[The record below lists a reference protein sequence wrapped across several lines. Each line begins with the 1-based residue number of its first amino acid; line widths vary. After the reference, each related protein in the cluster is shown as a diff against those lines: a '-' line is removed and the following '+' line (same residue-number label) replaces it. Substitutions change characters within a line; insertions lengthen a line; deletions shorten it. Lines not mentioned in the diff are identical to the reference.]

1 MQILAGAEWSKVASL
16 VKGYATDDD
25 KTKEVMADVFA
36 GTGYIMCPH
45 TAVGYDGLM
54 QYQAENSGDY
64 MGVVLSTAHY
74 AKFLPTVEAV
84 LGQRVPVPQR
94 LADLLDLQ
102 KKSVRLGTDFE
113 GFKAYL
119 LA

>member
-1 MQILAGAEWSKVASL
+1 
-16 VKGYATDDD
+16 
-25 KTKEVMADVFA
+25 
-36 GTGYIMCPH
+36 
-45 TAVGYDGLM
+45 
-54 QYQAENSGDY
+54 
-64 MGVVLSTAHY
+64 MGMVLSTAHY

-84 LGQRVPVPQR
+84 LGQRVLVPQR

-102 KKSVRLGTDFE
+102 KKSVRLRTDFE